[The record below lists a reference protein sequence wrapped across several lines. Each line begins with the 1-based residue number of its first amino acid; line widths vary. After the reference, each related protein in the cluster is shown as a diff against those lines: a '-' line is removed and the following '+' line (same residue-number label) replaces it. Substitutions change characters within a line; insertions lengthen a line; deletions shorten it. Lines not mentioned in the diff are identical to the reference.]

1 MTKTP
6 DFESSTLWQISEF
19 DRLRDSVGGD
29 ARLARQTLLSAT
41 LQAELRSLE
50 RVNEATDALEVF
62 AACLRSREAAL
73 VYLGLDNLVWPV
85 TLFPSELIYHS
96 PRDLMEASKTELVR
110 LTVIAVEAPVVKPPG
125 HWMHERVRPADFYH
139 PMKPAMWQ
147 LALHGRHNRL
157 LAEIGG
163 SAAYRALRTHAAE
176 GLSAPGALGAAID
189 RLHRETA
196 PLKQIARWHG
206 MTTERATTLLNAL
219 YLTSNLMVTR
229 TGPSARAEPSRSLWS
244 RFRR

>member
-50 RVNEATDALEVF
+50 RVNEATDVLEVF

-73 VYLGLDNLVWPV
+73 VYLGLDDLVWPV

-96 PRDLMEASKTELVR
+96 PRDLMEASKAELAR

-125 HWMHERVRPADFYH
+125 HWMYERVRPADFYH

-147 LALHGRHNRL
+147 LALHGRRNRL

-163 SAAYRALRTHAAE
+163 SAAYRALRTPAAE

-244 RFRR
+244 RFQR

>member
-1 MTKTP
+1 MPKTP

-19 DRLRDSVGGD
+19 DRLRDAVGLD
-29 ARLARQTLLSAT
+29 DRLARQTLLPAT

-50 RVNEATDALEVF
+50 KVNEATDVLEVF

-73 VYLGLDNLVWPV
+73 LYLGLGDLVWPV
-85 TLFPSELIYHS
+85 TLFPGEDLYHS
-96 PRDLMEASKTELVR
+96 PRSLMQVPQADLAR
-110 LTVIAVEAPVVKPPG
+110 LTVIDVEAAAVKPPG

-147 LALHGRHNRL
+147 LALHGRRNRL

-163 SAAYRALRTHAAE
+163 SAAYRALRSHAAA
-176 GLSAPGALGAAID
+176 GLSASGALGAAID
-189 RLHRETA
+189 RLHMETA

-206 MTTERATTLLNAL
+206 MTTERATSLLNAL
-219 YLTSNLMVTR
+219 YLTSNLLVTR
-229 TGPSARAEPSRSLWS
+229 TGPAARAEPSRGLLS
-244 RFRR
+244 RWRR